1 MNLELRPSTSL
12 STSDLA
18 TLFSRGYEGYVIP
31 FQVDEDALRFMTETF
46 DLDLAAGRV
55 AFRGDEAV
63 GLANLG
69 IRETRGWIGGVGVV
83 PSARRQGVGRV
94 LMQAVHEQAT
104 ARGLRE
110 LWLEV
115 IEGNDAAFSLYE
127 KLGYKL
133 LRWVEV
139 ATLDA
144 DLGSTDGVDEASV
157 EDALA
162 RIRSLRREREPW
174 QREDATLV
182 HYDDLR
188 AVLTDDG
195 AAVYRK
201 LADDRVILL
210 QHAGGEDAARR
221 LLQSLRTNG
230 PVTLFNVP
238 ADDPALSVLKELGGS
253 VTVRQREMTLAL

>member
-1 MNLELRPSTSL
+1 MNLELRPAASL
-12 STSDLA
+12 STSELA
-18 TLFSRGYEGYVIP
+18 ALFSRGYEGYVIP

-55 AFRGDEAV
+55 AFRGDDAV
-63 GLANLG
+63 GLANLA
-69 IRETRGWIGGVGVV
+69 IRGTRGWIGGLGVV
-83 PSARRQGVGRV
+83 PTARRQGVARV
-94 LMQAVHEQAT
+94 LMEAVHEQAR

-115 IEGNDAAFSLYE
+115 IEENEAAFALYE
-127 KLGYKL
+127 KLGYQL

-144 DLGSTDGVDEASV
+144 DRGASDGVDEAPV

-174 QREDATLV
+174 QREDATLA

-188 AVLTDDG
+188 GVVTQDG

-201 LADDRVILL
+201 LADGRVILL
-210 QHAGGEDAARR
+210 QHGGNEDAARR
-221 LLQSLRTNG
+221 LLQSLRADAA
-230 PVTLFNVP
+230 VTLFNVP
-238 ADDPALSVLKELGGS
+238 SGDPALSVLKELGGHA
-253 VTVRQREMTLAL
+253 TVRQREMTLTL